1 MDAAARQARKR
12 RAEVAVTHELTPAT
26 ARLAH
31 MQDARRGDPTV
42 RVIIL
47 TVMGTRSLFVVIG
60 QEIEVVGEDLDGTHF
75 IMRDYWKM
83 PFTELGEAEV
93 MKIKLHGCNMRRDG
107 RVILHYQNQGLEEP
121 FLAAT
126 IGRDTVYRIGYA
138 PRGGLAREVRSV
150 IRRVSGC

>member
-1 MDAAARQARKR
+1 M
-12 RAEVAVTHELTPAT
+12 THELTPAT

-47 TVMGTRSLFVVIG
+47 TVMGTKSLFVVIG

-121 FLAAT
+121 FLAAM
-126 IGRDTVYRIGYA
+126 IGRGAVYRIGYA
-138 PRGGLAREVRSV
+138 PRGGLVREVRSV

>member
-1 MDAAARQARKR
+1 MI
-12 RAEVAVTHELTPAT
+12 HELTPAT

-47 TVMGTRSLFVVIG
+47 TVIGTKSLFVVIG
-60 QEIEVVGEDLDGTHF
+60 QEIKVVGEDLDAAHF

-83 PFTELGEAEV
+83 SFTELREAEV

-121 FLAAT
+121 FLGAT
-126 IGRDTVYRIGYA
+126 IGRGAVYRIGYA
-138 PRGGLAREVRSV
+138 PRGGLDREVRSV
-150 IRRVSGC
+150 IHRVSGC

>member
-1 MDAAARQARKR
+1 MI
-12 RAEVAVTHELTPAT
+12 HELTPAT

-47 TVMGTRSLFVVIG
+47 TVMGTKSLFVVIG
-60 QEIEVVGEDLDGTHF
+60 QEIEVVGEDLDAAHF

-83 PFTELGEAEV
+83 SFTELREAEV

-121 FLAAT
+121 FLGAT

-138 PRGGLAREVRSV
+138 PRGGLDREVRSI

>member
-1 MDAAARQARKR
+1 MI
-12 RAEVAVTHELTPAT
+12 HELTPAT

-31 MQDARRGDPTV
+31 VQDDRRRDPTV

-47 TVMGTRSLFVVIG
+47 TVMGTKSLFVVIG
-60 QEIEVVGEDLDGTHF
+60 QEIEVVGEDLDAAHF

-83 PFTELGEAEV
+83 SFTELREAEV

-107 RVILHYQNQGLEEP
+107 RVILHYQNQRLEEP
-121 FLAAT
+121 FLGAT
-126 IGRDTVYRIGYA
+126 IGRGAVYRIGYA
-138 PRGGLAREVRSV
+138 PRGGLDREVRSV

>member
-1 MDAAARQARKR
+1 M
-12 RAEVAVTHELTPAT
+12 THELTPAT

-47 TVMGTRSLFVVIG
+47 TCDHPDGGTDGVSLFVVIG
-60 QEIEVVGEDLDGTHF
+60 QEIEVVGEDLDAAHF

-83 PFTELGEAEV
+83 SFTELREAEV

-126 IGRDTVYRIGYA
+126 ISRGAVYRIGYA
-138 PRGGLAREVRSV
+138 PRGGLVREVRSV

>member
-1 MDAAARQARKR
+1 M
-12 RAEVAVTHELTPAT
+12 THELTPAT

-31 MQDARRGDPTV
+31 MQDARGGDPTV

-47 TVMGTRSLFVVIG
+47 TVMGTKSLFVVIG
-60 QEIEVVGEDLDGTHF
+60 QEIEVVGEDLDAAHF

-83 PFTELGEAEV
+83 SFTELREAEV

-107 RVILHYQNQGLEEP
+107 RVILHYHNQELEEP
-121 FLAAT
+121 FLGAT
-126 IGRDTVYRIGYA
+126 IGKGAVYRIGYA
-138 PRGGLAREVRSV
+138 PRGGLDREVRSV